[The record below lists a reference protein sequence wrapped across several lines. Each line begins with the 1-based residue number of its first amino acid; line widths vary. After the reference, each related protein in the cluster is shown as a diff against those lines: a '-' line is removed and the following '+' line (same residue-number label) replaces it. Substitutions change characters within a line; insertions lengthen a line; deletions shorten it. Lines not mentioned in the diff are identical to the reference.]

1 MKAKLKKRKS
11 MSLLSLLLIPL
22 FLSSAKVEVFF
33 SATDG
38 CEDKVIK
45 SISSAQKSI
54 KIAIYH
60 LTSREITK
68 ALIDAKKRGVDVK
81 IIADGEQ
88 AKDKFSKVLVLAKE
102 GIDVKITD
110 YSARK
115 KRFLT
120 PKMHHKFMIVDS
132 KYVMTGSFNFTA
144 SAEELNDENCVFI
157 YDSTEVVE
165 KFEKEFERLWKI
177 SQ

>member
-1 MKAKLKKRKS
+1 MI
-11 MSLLSLLLIPL
+11 SLFILPL

-38 CEDKVIK
+38 CEDKIIK
-45 SISSAQKSI
+45 SINSAQKSI

-60 LTSREITK
+60 ITSREIIQ
-68 ALIDAKKRGVDVK
+68 ALIDAKKRGVDIK
-81 IIADGEQ
+81 IVADGEQ
-88 AKDKFSKVLVLAKE
+88 AKDKFSKVPVLTKE
-102 GIDVKITD
+102 GIDVRITD
-110 YSARK
+110 YSTRK

-120 PKMHHKFMIVDS
+120 PKMHHKFMIIDR

-157 YDSTEVVE
+157 YDSAEVVD

>member
-1 MKAKLKKRKS
+1 
-11 MSLLSLLLIPL
+11 
-22 FLSSAKVEVFF
+22 
-33 SATDG
+33 
-38 CEDKVIK
+38 
-45 SISSAQKSI
+45 
-54 KIAIYH
+54 
-60 LTSREITK
+60 
-68 ALIDAKKRGVDVK
+68 
-81 IIADGEQ
+81 
-88 AKDKFSKVLVLAKE
+88 
-102 GIDVKITD
+102 VKITD